1 MGGGASVNKTSKM
14 QIIFARLEFHAPLI
28 IGEIKKGLKMQWNGR
43 KNIDQ
48 EKLIVGVNKFSCL
61 IYISQIKWQ
70 KIFDQVVKVVWHVC
84 SIYLARQR
92 STQSFPA
99 GRTIL
104 PNPSRFR
111 YHPNVGPISFRFW
124 IFRIF
129 QNHWNIPICWSHAML
144 KLFNPWNV
152 CLFHKAKVFLSSPTN
167 RRVKP
172 RLQEAV

>member
-1 MGGGASVNKTSKM
+1 MQNKHYFFFFLFGNPKFRGGGGVKPVGPKSQLLPK
-14 QIIFARLEFHAPLI
+14 ICFACFP
-28 IGEIKKGLKMQWNGR
+28 
-43 KNIDQ
+43 
-48 EKLIVGVNKFSCL
+48 
-61 IYISQIKWQ
+61 YISQIKWQ

-129 QNHWNIPICWSHAML
+129 QYHWNIPICWSHAML